1 MAKFGVKEVADVTLY
16 DLTTGK
22 PVLYLDSLK
31 ISNLENN
38 AEEANATGGRGN
50 GKLLTWD
57 FGRTASFKVQD
68 ALLDPK
74 ALAALTGNALVT
86 GATTIMAKE
95 LITGVTGSTAG
106 KTKFTVSNTPLT
118 TAGTYFVYKVVDGD
132 NMDVEV
138 STGVTLTGSDV
149 EVSSTDVAVGAKA
162 WVFYQYTSGATAMK
176 FKISADKFPGYYK
189 VVGDT
194 VVRNESTGVDEPFQ
208 IVINKAKLMPG
219 FNLTLEASGDP
230 TVFDFNLECYRPSD
244 SADMITL
251 IKY

>member
-16 DLTTGK
+16 DLVTGK

-31 ISNLENN
+31 ISNLENT
-38 AEEANATGGRGN
+38 AEESSATGGKGN
-50 GKLLTWD
+50 AKLLTWD

-74 ALAALTGNALVT
+74 ALAALTGNALVV
-86 GATTIMAKE
+86 GVKEIHGKE
-95 LITGVTGSTAG
+95 LVVGIAG
-106 KTKFTVSNTPLT
+106 ASGTKTKFTLAKTPKTGTVSV
-118 TAGTYFVYKVVDGD
+118 FKVIDGD
-132 NMDVEV
+132 NLDTEVLSTVTVTTTDVEI
-138 STGVTLTGSDV
+138 D
-149 EVSSTDVAVGAKA
+149 STDIAIGAKA
-162 WVFYQYTSGATAMK
+162 WIFYKYDSTASAMT

-194 VVRNESTGVDEPFQ
+194 VVRNEATGKDEPFQ
-208 IVINKAKLMPG
+208 LVIYKAKLMPG

-230 TVFDFNLECYRPSD
+230 TVFDFNMECYKD
-244 SADMITL
+244 ANGTDMVEM